1 MIQNN
6 ILNSS
11 NNDASESFNNDSG
24 DKIFDWNYVLLTQAF
39 DIRLLFCKD
48 ISKAI
53 CGLVLYVFVERRN
66 SLFI

>member
-1 MIQNN
+1 MKYHNRKNEILVSKPDQSSKGNLIAIIIKLIMIQNN

-39 DIRLLFCKD
+39 
-48 ISKAI
+48 
-53 CGLVLYVFVERRN
+53 
-66 SLFI
+66 